1 MPAEKT
7 LLNILQLPNFFA
19 KSFAIDVTVVNTPLE
34 SSKQSLTH
42 LLQSIQIRIKIIE
55 KFYSLSWQMKLITD
69 NNHN

>member
-1 MPAEKT
+1 MPPEKT
-7 LLNILQLPNFFA
+7 LLNVLQLPNFFA

-42 LLQSIQIRIKIIE
+42 LLQSIQVRIKIIE
-55 KFYSLSWQMKLITD
+55 KFYTLSCQMKLITD